1 MELFREQAREVDVII
16 TTALV
21 PGTKA
26 PILVPRDVVDAV
38 EVEEVLVAVD
48 EDRVLVRVVDL
59 VVHDTLPAAVHHD
72 AGSAHLVAPAEIVD
86 AAVRGY
92 IVAGDQA
99 LLAAAAEIASI
110 IWMGKLVGVVP
121 TLLLMLLGGVLG
133 IRLIRSA
140 GMSVAAALR
149 SPAQSAAPLKGL
161 GGQAAARTA
170 SGVLR
175 FTVMPRPW
183 LPL

>member
-1 MELFREQAREVDVII
+1 MTRS
-16 TTALV
+16 
-21 PGTKA
+21 
-26 PILVPRDVVDAV
+26 
-38 EVEEVLVAVD
+38 
-48 EDRVLVRVVDL
+48 
-59 VVHDTLPAAVHHD
+59 LP
-72 AGSAHLVAPAEIVD
+72 LLL
-86 AAVRGY
+86 
-92 IVAGDQA
+92 

-149 SPAQSAAPLKGL
+149 SPVQSAAPLKGL

-170 SGVLR
+170 SGVLFLLPGFFSDLLGLLLFLPPVR
-175 FTVMPRPW
+175 QWIGSRFRVETFTVRPADERRFDRVIEAEAVEITGEIEPPNRRPR
-183 LPL
+183 